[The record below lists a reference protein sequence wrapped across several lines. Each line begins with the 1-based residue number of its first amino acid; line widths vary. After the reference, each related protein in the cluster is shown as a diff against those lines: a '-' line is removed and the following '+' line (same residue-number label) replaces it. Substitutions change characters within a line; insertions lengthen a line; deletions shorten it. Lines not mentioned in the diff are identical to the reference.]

1 MAAPRTDQRQHPL
14 RQRQQQGEDEGKLAE
29 FWGHGCWPETGNGGW
44 GIVRG
49 KSKAIALRGGV
60 LWQGMVRMALPIP
73 YSLVLDSRVLG
84 MRLRHR
90 VLQFLGHVGFV
101 VLGQYFGGDEA
112 GAGHVAGGDHRLVVA
127 EQRSEEHTSEL
138 QSLMR
143 S

>member
-29 FWGHGCWPETGNGGW
+29 FWSHGCWPETGNGGW

-84 MRLRHR
+84 MRTRHR
-90 VLQFLGHVGFV
+90 VLQSIGHVGFV
-101 VLGQYFGGDEA
+101 VDGKRVGVGK
-112 GAGHVAGGDHRLVVA
+112 GVSVCLVPGV
-127 EQRSEEHTSEL
+127 RR
-138 QSLMR
+138 MI
-143 S
+143 